1 MQVFQG
7 FQSIPDDGR
16 GSVVALGNFD
26 GVHHGH
32 RHVIALASGLAETL
46 DAPLG
51 VALFDPHPRRFFAP
65 DAPAFRL
72 MGEHRRNRT
81 LESLGVERLHILPF
95 TADMAAMTPEQFV
108 ADVLDEGLG
117 IKGVVTGSDFR
128 FGAGRAGTIGEL
140 ERLCAA
146 RGIKTAFADLHGNG
160 ADKVS
165 STRIRKAILDGDM
178 KAAAE
183 LMGTPWA
190 IEGIVQKGDQ
200 RGRTIGFPTANI
212 DLGDF
217 VRPAYG
223 VYAVRVGLPGQ
234 DAAVDAVANFGKRP
248 TVDGLSELLEVHLF
262 DFAGDL
268 YGQALEVEF
277 QAFIRPERKFDGLD
291 ALKAQIA
298 EDAAQAR
305 RLLAAPS
312 GPSTGPA

>member
-1 MQVFQG
+1 MQVYQG
-7 FQSIPDDGR
+7 FQSIPADGR

-32 RHVIALASGLAETL
+32 RHVIALAAELAETL

-65 DAPAFRL
+65 EAPAFRL

-81 LESLGVERLHILPF
+81 LEDLGVRNLHVLPF

-108 ADVLDEGLG
+108 EQVLHQGLG
-117 IKGVVTGSDFR
+117 VRGVITGADFR
-128 FGAGRAGTIGEL
+128 FGAGRAGTIGDL
-140 ERLCAA
+140 ERLCEA
-146 RGIKTAFADLHGNG
+146 RGIRTAFADLHGNG

-183 LMGTPWA
+183 LMGSPWA

-223 VYAVRVGLPGQ
+223 VYAVRVRLDGKGDPIE
-234 DAAVDAVANFGKRP
+234 AVANFGKRP

-262 DFAGDL
+262 DFDGDL
-268 YGQALEVEF
+268 YGRELEVEF
-277 QAFIRPERKFDGLD
+277 RGFIRSERKFDGLD
-291 ALKAQIA
+291 ALKDQIA
-298 EDAAQAR
+298 RDADAAR
-305 RLLAAPS
+305 RLLSGLS
-312 GPSTGPA
+312 GPA

>member
-1 MQVFQG
+1 MQVYQG
-7 FQSIPDDGR
+7 FQSIPADGR

-32 RHVIALASGLAETL
+32 RHVIALAAELAETL

-65 DAPAFRL
+65 EAPAFRL

-81 LESLGVERLHILPF
+81 LEDLGVRNLHVLPF

-108 ADVLDEGLG
+108 EQVLHQGLG
-117 IKGVVTGSDFR
+117 VRGVITGADFR
-128 FGAGRAGTIGEL
+128 FGAGRAGTIGDL
-140 ERLCAA
+140 ERLCEA
-146 RGIKTAFADLHGNG
+146 RGIRTAFADLHGNG

-183 LMGTPWA
+183 LMGSPWA

-223 VYAVRVGLPGQ
+223 VYAVRVRLDGKGDPIE
-234 DAAVDAVANFGKRP
+234 AVANFGKRP

-262 DFAGDL
+262 DFDGDL
-268 YGQALEVEF
+268 YGRELEVEF
-277 QAFIRPERKFDGLD
+277 RGFIRPERKFDGLD
-291 ALKAQIA
+291 ALKDQIA
-298 EDAAQAR
+298 RDADAAR
-305 RLLAAPS
+305 RLLSGLS
-312 GPSTGPA
+312 GPA